1 MSDTRP
7 AVDHVADHA
16 VVFLTGEVDL
26 AVEGEVLEAYRDC
39 DRPDGQATAS
49 IDVPPVGG
57 RDRTLGRSGPR
68 TSERRRLTV
77 PPATRLPFLAIR
89 GSGVAA

>member
-26 AVEGEVLEAYRDC
+26 AVEGEVLEAYRDAIGLM
-39 DRPDGQATAS
+39 DRP
-49 IDVPPVGG
+49 PPRSTCHLSADAIERSGG
-57 RDRTLGRSGPR
+57 RGPQ
-68 TSERRRLTV
+68 
-77 PPATRLPFLAIR
+77 
-89 GSGVAA
+89 